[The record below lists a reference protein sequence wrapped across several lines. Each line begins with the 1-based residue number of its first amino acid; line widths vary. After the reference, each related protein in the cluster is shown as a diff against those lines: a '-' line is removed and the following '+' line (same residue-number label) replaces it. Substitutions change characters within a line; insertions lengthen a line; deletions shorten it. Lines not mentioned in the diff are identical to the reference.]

1 MSAVMTI
8 PKQYFDRNDEWW
20 QAILARDQRY
30 DGQFVF
36 AVKSTKIFC
45 RASCPSRRPHR
56 ERVTFYAVP
65 EAAEQAG
72 YRACKRCKPKSA
84 RILDPQLELVQRV
97 CRYLEQSDVDDL
109 KLSTLAEQN
118 GISAFHLQR
127 TFKALMGISPHQY
140 ATAKRFGRLKSLIKE
155 GGSVTSAVYESGF
168 NSSSRVY
175 EQSAAELGMTPA
187 TYAKGGLGLT
197 ITYTIADSPLGRLL
211 VAVTERGVCSVKMAD
226 TDQEL
231 KKDLEAEFPRAEIQQ
246 SDTELET
253 VVTHI
258 LNHLN
263 GVGLTVALPLDIRA
277 TAFQRRVWEELSR
290 IPYGESRT
298 YGEVARAIGKPGAV
312 RAVGH
317 ACASNPVALLIP
329 CHRVIREDKS
339 LGGYRWGLKRKQ
351 KLLEREIGK
360 KTHMK

>member
-1 MSAVMTI
+1 MSAVMTM
-8 PKQYFDRNDEWW
+8 PKQDFEQTDEWW
-20 QAILARDQRY
+20 QATLARDQRY

-36 AVKSTKIFC
+36 AVSSTMIFC
-45 RASCPSRRPHR
+45 RASCPSRRPSR
-56 ERVTFYAVP
+56 ERVTFYLVP

-72 YRACKRCKPKSA
+72 YRACKRCKPKRA
-84 RILDPQLELVQRV
+84 PILDPQLELVQRV
-97 CRYLEQSDVDDL
+97 CRYLEQTDAGDL

-155 GGSVTSAVYESGF
+155 GETITSAVYDSGF

-197 ITYTIADSPLGRLL
+197 INYTIADSPMGRLL

-226 TDQEL
+226 TDRALIEDL
-231 KKDLEAEFPRAEIQQ
+231 KAEFPQAEIEQ
-246 SDTELET
+246 SDTHLAGI
-253 VVTHI
+253 VSQI
-258 LNHLN
+258 LDHLK
-263 GVGLTVALPLDIRA
+263 GSKLTIDLPLDIRA
-277 TAFQRRVWEELSR
+277 TSFQRRVWEELSR

-298 YGEVARAIGKPGAV
+298 YGDVARAIGSPKAV

-317 ACASNPVALLIP
+317 ACATNPVALLIP

-339 LGGYRWGLKRKQ
+339 LGGYRWGLQRKR
-351 KLLEREIGK
+351 KLLEREKEKGK
-360 KTHMK
+360 D

>member
-1 MSAVMTI
+1 
-8 PKQYFDRNDEWW
+8 
-20 QAILARDQRY
+20 
-30 DGQFVF
+30 
-36 AVKSTKIFC
+36 
-45 RASCPSRRPHR
+45 
-56 ERVTFYAVP
+56 
-65 EAAEQAG
+65 
-72 YRACKRCKPKSA
+72 
-84 RILDPQLELVQRV
+84 
-97 CRYLEQSDVDDL
+97 LEQSDVDDL

-246 SDTELET
+246 SETELET
-253 VVTHI
+253 VVSRI
-258 LNHLN
+258 LNHLK
-263 GVGLTVALPLDIRA
+263 GFGLTVNLPLDIRA

-329 CHRVIREDKS
+329 CHRVIREDKT

-351 KLLEREIGK
+351 KLLETEKGNKI
-360 KTHMK
+360 